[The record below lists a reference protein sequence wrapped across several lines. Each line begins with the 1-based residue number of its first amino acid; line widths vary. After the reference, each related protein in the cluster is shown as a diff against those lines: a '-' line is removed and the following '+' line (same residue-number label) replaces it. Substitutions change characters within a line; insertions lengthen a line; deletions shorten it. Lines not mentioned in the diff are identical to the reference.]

1 MRNNSQL
8 KIAHPGSISA
18 YCYELSENNE
28 CVLSCDD
35 FDPKQAPK
43 DCEGTWYETQ
53 GYRLVP
59 GDTCDVS
66 TGLNLL
72 PIARACPPKAPTVAQ
87 VPVNAPSEE
96 NNTTSPVVTALLL
109 TVPILAAIIFLF
121 GLLYFLAARSQ
132 AVRNV
137 VSKILPERLL
147 PTFQPPA
154 SDYSSALQFNPNA
167 PNILDEDLL
176 QDDDDA
182 LQEDGNYP

>member
-1 MRNNSQL
+1 M
-8 KIAHPGSISA
+8 
-18 YCYELSENNE
+18 
-28 CVLSCDD
+28 LSCED
-35 FDPKQAPK
+35 FDPKQAPES
-43 DCEGTWYETQ
+43 CQGTWHETQ

-59 GDTCDVS
+59 GDTCDVNS
-66 TGLNLL
+66 GLNLL
-72 PIARACPPKAPTVAQ
+72 PITRACPPQAPSVAQ
-87 VPVNAPSEE
+87 VPVQTPVDSEGAA
-96 NNTTSPVVTALLL
+96 SPVVTALLL
-109 TVPILAAIIFLF
+109 TVPIIAAIIFLF

-154 SDYSSALQFNPNA
+154 SDYSSALQFNPNV

-182 LQEDGNYP
+182 LQEDGTSTD